1 MRWVAL
7 LLIVALTGCQHI
19 PLVKH
24 PLPFDNAPS
33 LQTLDDTEPPS
44 NVADEADRLPPLL
57 ENWF

>member
-24 PLPFDNAPS
+24 PLPFDNTPS
-33 LQTLDDTEPPS
+33 LQTLDDKPPS
-44 NVADEADRLPPLL
+44 DVADEADRLPFLL